1 MAEIRSTVE
10 VPAWYREPTFAGR
23 FLAAVADGVLM
34 FLVGMVLVRLLQSDG
49 TMRPFM
55 VAVTAIYTI
64 GTVALTGRTL
74 GKRLFGLRV
83 ADVESG
89 GLPSAGASVIRWL
102 VPAAPGL
109 LVALAPGGVPDVVA
123 LPLSLAPLVI
133 YWGVLLGPLHRGLH
147 DRAAGTVVTAVA
159 ED

>member
-23 FLAAVADGVLM
+23 FLAAAADGVLM
-34 FLVGMVLVRLLQSDG
+34 FVVGMLLVRLLRTGG
-49 TMRPFM
+49 TVRPFM
-55 VAVTAIYTI
+55 LAVTAIYTI

-83 ADVESG
+83 ADVETG
-89 GLPSAGASVIRWL
+89 GVPAPGAAVIRWV

-109 LVALAPGGVPDVVA
+109 LLALAPGGVPDAVA
-123 LPLSLAPLVI
+123 VPLSLAPLVI

-147 DRAAGTVVTAVA
+147 DRAASTVVTARAA
-159 ED
+159 E